1 MSPRRL
7 HVVVPGPIDQ
17 QTGGYIYDRRMVEGL
32 RARGWRVDVHSLAG
46 TFPTDDAG
54 AGAGLA
60 AALAG
65 LPDGERVL
73 IDGLALGGL
82 PGPVHA
88 ERTRLRIL
96 ALVHHPLADETGLDA
111 ARRAR
116 LEALEREALAAC
128 AGVLVTS
135 DFTARR
141 LEAYG
146 VAPARVRAVRPGT
159 DPAPLADGPEPGDPP
174 LLLSVGSVTP
184 RKGQRVLAAALA
196 RLDDLSWRCVCAGSL
211 ERDPGY
217 AAEVT
222 AFARETGLGDRLR
235 FAGECG
241 AAELDRLYHRAT
253 LFVLPSY
260 YEGYGMA
267 LADALARGLPVV
279 STTGGAIPHT
289 VPADAGVLVAPGDEA
304 ALAGALR
311 ASARRAGRRR
321 APENPGGG
329 GTPPCRRTGGLAR
342 VGEPVRGGDSGIDA
356 GLMTSGAPTGGGAR
370 RRVGGCGS
378 DCRGQ
383 ELRDRVACPDWPRS
397 CSAMVAAGPA
407 LRRRLSAVRGPAIPI
422 RFPTGANDRRPGS
435 ARDHLERARGAL
447 PGPRAGDGAPPGRG
461 RTGCPAEDAPG
472 RWPET

>member
-1 MSPRRL
+1 MSAFHL

-17 QTGGYIYDRRMVEGL
+17 QTGGYIYDSRMVDGL
-32 RARGWRVDVHSLAG
+32 RAAGWQVAVHSVAG
-46 TFPTDDAG
+46 VFPATDAG
-54 AGAGLA
+54 ARSRMAV
-60 AALAG
+60 ALAG
-65 LPDGERVL
+65 LPDGARVV

-82 PGPVHA
+82 PAPVRA
-88 ERTRLRIL
+88 ERARLRIL

-111 ARRAR
+111 PRRAQ

-135 DFTARR
+135 AFTARR

-146 VAPARVRAVRPGT
+146 VVPARVRAVLPGT
-159 DPAPLADGPEPGDPP
+159 DPAPLAAGPEPGALP

-196 RLDDLSWRCVCAGSL
+196 RLAELRWRCVCAGSL

-222 AFARETGLGDRLR
+222 AFAHEVGLGDRLR

-241 AAELDRLYHRAT
+241 AAELDRLYHRAS

-289 VPADAGVLVAPGDEA
+289 VPSDAGVLVAPGDEA
-304 ALAGALR
+304 ALIGALER
-311 ASARRAGRRR
+311 LLVEPGGAERRRTLAAAARRHAG
-321 APENPGGG
+321 
-329 GTPPCRRTGGLAR
+329 
-342 VGEPVRGGDSGIDA
+342 
-356 GLMTSGAPTGGGAR
+356 
-370 RRVGGCGS
+370 
-378 DCRGQ
+378 
-383 ELRDRVACPDWPRS
+383 ELPDWPE
-397 CSAMVAAGPA
+397 AA
-407 LRRRLSAVRGPAIPI
+407 RRFAEAIVVLTP
-422 RFPTGANDRRPGS
+422 D
-435 ARDHLERARGAL
+435 
-447 PGPRAGDGAPPGRG
+447 
-461 RTGCPAEDAPG
+461 
-472 RWPET
+472 

>member
-1 MSPRRL
+1 MSPARL
-7 HVVVPGPIDQ
+7 HIVVPGPIDQ

-32 RARGWRVDVHSLAG
+32 RARGWRVDVHSVAG
-46 TFPTDDAG
+46 AFPADDAG
-54 AGAGLA
+54 AGARLA

-65 LPDGERVL
+65 LPDGARVL

-82 PGPVHA
+82 PAPVHA
-88 ERTRLRIL
+88 ERARLRVL

-111 ARRAR
+111 PRRAR
-116 LEALEREALAAC
+116 FEALERAALAAC

-135 DFTARR
+135 EFTARR

-146 VAPARVRAVRPGT
+146 VALDRVRAVRPGT

-196 RLDDLSWRCVCAGSL
+196 RLGDLPWRCVCAGSL

-304 ALAGALR
+304 ALAGALER
-311 ASARRAGRRR
+311 LLVEPDGAERRRTLAAAARRRAG
-321 APENPGGG
+321 E
-329 GTPPCRRTGGLAR
+329 LA
-342 VGEPVRGGDSGIDA
+342 
-356 GLMTSGAPTGGGAR
+356 
-370 RRVGGCGS
+370 
-378 DCRGQ
+378 
-383 ELRDRVACPDWPRS
+383 DWPE
-397 CSAMVAAGPA
+397 SASRFAEAIVALTP
-407 LRRRLSAVRGPAIPI
+407 
-422 RFPTGANDRRPGS
+422 D
-435 ARDHLERARGAL
+435 
-447 PGPRAGDGAPPGRG
+447 
-461 RTGCPAEDAPG
+461 
-472 RWPET
+472 